1 MRKTLTGMLLTAP
14 VLWANVLSTNAAW
27 AEPQFDGQLALEHI
41 VTQVSFGPR
50 EPNNHKAKQKTV
62 SFIKQNLQPLA
73 DRITT
78 QQFSYKGLPGTNLW
92 ASFDSIAGSNTQRI
106 MLGAHWDTRP
116 QAEKDRNPALRNQP
130 IAGANDGASGVAVL
144 LELARVFAAN
154 PPPVTVDLVFFDL
167 EDMGNINGLPYSI
180 GASEFIA
187 TNPFYRPNAGI
198 IVDMV
203 CAKNLSIPREQYSQ
217 SMAGELMDSI
227 WAIAKQQNSQVF
239 KDRAGIRIMDDH
251 VPFLSAGIKVI
262 DLIHYPFP
270 DHWHSSADTVDKC
283 SSDSLQQVGNVVQQ
297 FVATYKP

>member
-1 MRKTLTGMLLTAP
+1 
-14 VLWANVLSTNAAW
+14 
-27 AEPQFDGQLALEHI
+27 
-41 VTQVSFGPR
+41 
-50 EPNNHKAKQKTV
+50 
-62 SFIKQNLQPLA
+62 
-73 DRITT
+73 
-78 QQFSYKGLPGTNLW
+78 
-92 ASFDSIAGSNTQRI
+92 

-187 TNPFYRPNAGI
+187 ANPFYRPNAGI

-217 SMAGELMDSI
+217 SLAGEIMDTV
-227 WAIAKQQNSQVF
+227 WAIAKQQNSRVF

-251 VPFLSAGIKVI
+251 VPFLSVGIKVI

-283 SSDSLQQVGNVVQQ
+283 SSDSLQQVGDVVQQ

>member
-1 MRKTLTGMLLTAP
+1 MLLTA
-14 VLWANVLSTNAAW
+14 LVLSANPAW

-41 VTQVSFGPR
+41 VSQVSFGPR
-50 EPNNHKAKQKTV
+50 EPNNPRAKQKTV
-62 SFIKQNLQPLA
+62 SFIKQTLQPLA

-78 QQFSYKGLPGTNLW
+78 QQFSHEGLPGTNLW
-92 ASFDSIAGSNTQRI
+92 ASFDAVSKGSAQRI

-187 TNPFYRPNAGI
+187 ANPFYRPNAGI

-217 SMAGELMDSI
+217 SLAGKIMDTV
-227 WAIAKQQNSQVF
+227 WAIAKQQNSRVF

-251 VPFLSAGIKVI
+251 VPFLRAGIKVI

>member
-1 MRKTLTGMLLTAP
+1 MGKTLTGMLLTA
-14 VLWANVLSTNAAW
+14 LVLSVNPAW

-41 VTQVSFGPR
+41 VSQVSFGPR
-50 EPNNHKAKQKTV
+50 EPNNPRAKQKTV
-62 SFIKQNLQPLA
+62 SFIKQTLQPLA

-78 QQFSYKGLPGTNLW
+78 QQFSHEGLPGTNLW
-92 ASFDSIAGSNTQRI
+92 ASFDAVSKGSAQRI

-187 TNPFYRPNAGI
+187 ANPFYRPNAGI

-217 SMAGELMDSI
+217 SLAGKIMDTV
-227 WAIAKQQNSQVF
+227 WAIAKQQNSRVF

-251 VPFLSAGIKVI
+251 VPFLRAGIKVI

-270 DHWHSSADTVDKC
+270 DHWQSSADTVDKC

>member
-1 MRKTLTGMLLTAP
+1 MGKTLTGMLLTA
-14 VLWANVLSTNAAW
+14 LVLSVNPAW

-41 VTQVSFGPR
+41 VSQVSFGPR
-50 EPNNHKAKQKTV
+50 EPNNPRAKQKTV
-62 SFIKQNLQPLA
+62 SFIKQTLQPLA

-78 QQFSYKGLPGTNLW
+78 QQFSHEGLPGTNLW
-92 ASFDSIAGSNTQRI
+92 ASFDAVSKGSAQRI

-116 QAEKDRNPALRNQP
+116 QVEKDRNPALRNQP

-187 TNPFYRPNAGI
+187 ANPFYRPNAGI

-217 SMAGELMDSI
+217 SLAGKIMDTV
-227 WAIAKQQNSQVF
+227 WAIAKQQNSRVF

-251 VPFLSAGIKVI
+251 VPFLRAGIKVI

>member
-1 MRKTLTGMLLTAP
+1 MGKTLTGMLLTA
-14 VLWANVLSTNAAW
+14 LVLSVNPAW
-27 AEPQFDGQLALEHI
+27 AEPQFDGPLALEHI
-41 VTQVSFGPR
+41 VSQVSFGPR
-50 EPNNHKAKQKTV
+50 EPNNPRAKQKTV
-62 SFIKQNLQPLA
+62 SFIKQTLQPLA

-78 QQFSYKGLPGTNLW
+78 QQFSHEGLPGTNLW
-92 ASFDSIAGSNTQRI
+92 ASFDAVSKGSAQRI

-187 TNPFYRPNAGI
+187 ANPFYRPNAGI

-217 SMAGELMDSI
+217 SLAGKIMDTV
-227 WAIAKQQNSQVF
+227 WAIAKQQNSRVF

-251 VPFLSAGIKVI
+251 VPFLRAGIKVI

>member
-1 MRKTLTGMLLTAP
+1 MGKTLTGMLLTA
-14 VLWANVLSTNAAW
+14 LVLSVNPAW
-27 AEPQFDGQLALEHI
+27 AEPQFDGKQALEHI
-41 VTQVSFGPR
+41 VSQVSFGPR
-50 EPNNHKAKQKTV
+50 EPNNPRAKQKTV
-62 SFIKQNLQPLA
+62 SFIKQTLQPLA

-78 QQFSYKGLPGTNLW
+78 QQFSHEGLPGTNLW
-92 ASFDSIAGSNTQRI
+92 ASFDAVSKGSAQRI

-187 TNPFYRPNAGI
+187 ANPFYRPNAGI

-217 SMAGELMDSI
+217 SLAGKIMDTV
-227 WAIAKQQNSQVF
+227 WAIAKQQNSRVF

-251 VPFLSAGIKVI
+251 VPFLRAGIKVI

-283 SSDSLQQVGNVVQQ
+283 SSDSLQQVGDVVQQ
-297 FVATYKP
+297 FVTTYKP

>member
-1 MRKTLTGMLLTAP
+1 MGKTLTGMLLTA
-14 VLWANVLSTNAAW
+14 LVLSVNPAW

-41 VTQVSFGPR
+41 VSQVSFGPR
-50 EPNNHKAKQKTV
+50 EPNNPRAKQKTV
-62 SFIKQNLQPLA
+62 SFIKQTLQPLA

-78 QQFSYKGLPGTNLW
+78 QQFSYEGLPGTNLW
-92 ASFDSIAGSNTQRI
+92 ASFDAVSKGSAQRI

-187 TNPFYRPNAGI
+187 ANPFYRPNAGI

-217 SMAGELMDSI
+217 SLAGKIMDTV
-227 WAIAKQQNSQVF
+227 WAIAKQQNSRVF

-251 VPFLSAGIKVI
+251 VPFLSVGIKVI

>member
-1 MRKTLTGMLLTAP
+1 
-14 VLWANVLSTNAAW
+14 
-27 AEPQFDGQLALEHI
+27 
-41 VTQVSFGPR
+41 
-50 EPNNHKAKQKTV
+50 
-62 SFIKQNLQPLA
+62 
-73 DRITT
+73 
-78 QQFSYKGLPGTNLW
+78 
-92 ASFDSIAGSNTQRI
+92 

-187 TNPFYRPNAGI
+187 ANPFYRPNAGI

-217 SMAGELMDSI
+217 SLAGEIMDTV
-227 WAIAKQQNSQVF
+227 WAIAKQQNSRVF

-262 DLIHYPFP
+262 DLIHFPFP

>member
-1 MRKTLTGMLLTAP
+1 MGKTLTGMLLTA
-14 VLWANVLSTNAAW
+14 LVLSVNPAW
-27 AEPQFDGQLALEHI
+27 AEPQFDGPLALEHI
-41 VTQVSFGPR
+41 VSQVSFGPR
-50 EPNNHKAKQKTV
+50 EPNNPRAKQKTV
-62 SFIKQNLQPLA
+62 SFIKQTLQPLA

-78 QQFSYKGLPGTNLW
+78 QQFSHEGLPGTNLW
-92 ASFDSIAGSNTQRI
+92 ASFDAVSKGSAQRI

-187 TNPFYRPNAGI
+187 ANPFYRPNAGI

-217 SMAGELMDSI
+217 SLAGEIMDTV
-227 WAIAKQQNSQVF
+227 WAIAKQQNSRAF

>member
-1 MRKTLTGMLLTAP
+1 MRKTLTGMLLT
-14 VLWANVLSTNAAW
+14 VLMLSANAAW
-27 AEPQFDGQLALEHI
+27 AEPQFDGTLALEHI
-41 VTQVSFGPR
+41 VTKVSFGPR
-50 EPNNHKAKQKTV
+50 EPNNPRAKQKTV
-62 SFIKQNLQPLA
+62 SYIKQTLEPLA
-73 DRITT
+73 DRIIT
-78 QQFSYKGLPGTNLW
+78 QQFSRKGLPGTNIW
-92 ASFDSIAGSNTQRI
+92 ASFNPVSEGNAERI

-154 PPPVTVDLVFFDL
+154 PPPVTIDLVFFDL
-167 EDMGNINGLPYSI
+167 EDMGNINDLPYSI

-187 TNPFYRPNAGI
+187 ANPFYRPNAGI
-198 IVDMV
+198 IIDMV

-217 SMAGELMDSI
+217 SLAGELMDTV
-227 WAIAKQQNSQVF
+227 WEIAKQQNSQVF

-283 SSDSLQQVGNVVQQ
+283 SSDSLQQVGDVVQQ